1 MNRILERFSLQGEV
15 AIITG
20 AGRGIGRAIAL
31 AFAEAG
37 ADVVCVA
44 RSRDDIEHTAAA
56 AQAHGVRA
64 LALSCDVNDDA
75 ALQRLVTDAREAM
88 GKLTLLV
95 NNAGG
100 AGPNHPLK
108 TSAEAFDAAMHFNV
122 TTAFRLSALV
132 APHMQAAGHGAIIN
146 ITSGAARY
154 AQKNFSVYGAA
165 KAALTQLNRLLAQDF
180 APAIRVNAI
189 APGPIRTD
197 ALEKFLDD
205 KARQQMIAATPLAR
219 LGEVEDIAAAA
230 LYLASPASRWVTGKV
245 IEVDGGAEST
255 VWPF

>member
-1 MNRILERFSLQGEV
+1 MNSMLERFSLQGEV

-44 RSRDDIEHTAAA
+44 RNQSEIDDTAKAA
-56 AQAHGVRA
+56 REFGIRA
-64 LALSCDVNDDA
+64 LALSCDVNNDA
-75 ALQRLVTDAREAM
+75 ALQRLVDDAREAM

-100 AGPNHPLK
+100 AGPNHALK
-108 TSAEAFDAAMHFNV
+108 TTAKAFDDAMHFNV

-132 APHMQAAGHGAIIN
+132 APHMQAAGHGVIIN
-146 ITSGAARY
+146 ITSAAARY
-154 AQKNFSVYGAA
+154 AQKNFTVYGAA

-180 APAIRVNAI
+180 APVIRVNAI
-189 APGPIRTD
+189 APGPIRTE
-197 ALEKFLDD
+197 ALAQFLNDD
-205 KARQQMIAATPLAR
+205 ARQKMIDATPLQS
-219 LGEVEDIAAAA
+219 LGEAEDIAAAA
-230 LYLASPASRWVTGKV
+230 LFLASPASRWITGKV